1 MDCYYCKAKEYCI
14 AAAQPG
20 SMVCLVNRMRYG
32 GTHADDAPPRQVGGF
47 CQYCGQPLREIGM
60 VVDKLTR
67 EKMISLHTDAL
78 MPGERKGKQIW
89 DTGVTARNMR
99 SGPVTT

>member
-1 MDCYYCKAKEYCI
+1 MSKKNMRRSSILVTAQTAKNLERL
-14 AAAQPG
+14 A
-20 SMVCLVNRMRYG
+20 SM
-32 GTHADDAPPRQVGGF
+32 
-47 CQYCGQPLREIGM
+47 CGYREIGM